1 MVEVIRV
8 ENGVGVGFHGASE
21 FLHVMDF
28 IQEIARY
35 AHEAFEEEDTDAH
48 SPEELIGRLCM
59 AQLAE
64 SARRIEA
71 NPEMLEEIKVAASM
85 EMASSRKKDYNDS
98 MYG

>member
-1 MVEVIRV
+1 MVEVIKV

-21 FLHVMDF
+21 FLHVMGF
-28 IQEIARY
+28 LQEIARY

-59 AQLAE
+59 VQLAE
-64 SARRIEA
+64 SARRIEE
-71 NPEMLEEIKVAASM
+71 NPEMLEEIKIAASM
-85 EMASSRKKDYNDS
+85 EMAPSRKDYNDS